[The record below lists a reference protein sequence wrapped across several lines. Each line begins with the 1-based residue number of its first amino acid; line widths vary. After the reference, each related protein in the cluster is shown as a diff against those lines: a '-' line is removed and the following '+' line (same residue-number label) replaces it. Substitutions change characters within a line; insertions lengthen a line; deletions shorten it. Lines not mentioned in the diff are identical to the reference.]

1 MRPQVLFLDVNETTL
16 DLNALK
22 KSVGQAL
29 GGKEEFLPLWFSTM
43 LHHSLVSTAGDR
55 YSDFGDIGVAAL
67 MMVAENNSVDLTE
80 EKARSAIA
88 KIKTLPPHPDVLP
101 AVKRLKEAGFK
112 VITLTNSSNKTVQ
125 AQMKNAGLTRHLDA
139 LFSIEDIGIYK
150 PHSHTYRW
158 AARKAGADIEK
169 CMLVAAHGWDVAGA
183 SWAGMQ
189 SAFIARP
196 GQALYPLAPKPDYV
210 AKDFGELADL
220 LTNIENS
227 A

>member
-16 DLNALK
+16 DLNVLK
-22 KSVGQAL
+22 KSVGESL
-29 GGKEEFLPLWFSTM
+29 NGKEELLPLWFSTM

-55 YSDFGDIGVAAL
+55 YADFGDIGVAAL
-67 MMVAENNSVDLTE
+67 MMVADNNGIKLTE
-80 EKARSAIA
+80 EKARAAIA
-88 KIKTLPPHPDVLP
+88 KIKSLPPHPDVLP
-101 AVKRLKEAGFK
+101 AVKRLKKSGFK
-112 VITLTNSSNKTVQ
+112 IITLTNSSNKTVQ
-125 AQMKNAGLTRHLDA
+125 AQMKNAGLTAHLDA

-158 AARKAGADIEK
+158 AARKAGVEIEK

-196 GQALYPLAPKPDYV
+196 GQALYPLAPQPDYV
-210 AKDFGELADL
+210 VKDFGELADL
-220 LTNIENS
+220 LVKT
-227 A
+227 